1 LQNSILSIQ
10 KSSEEKKEELKDL
23 IKSKSELNHK
33 IEQAKEG
40 MIGDQNELEDTKEHI
55 NNLGTDI

>member
-40 MIGDQNELEDTKEHI
+40 MIEIKMNWKIQKNILI
-55 NNLGTDI
+55 I